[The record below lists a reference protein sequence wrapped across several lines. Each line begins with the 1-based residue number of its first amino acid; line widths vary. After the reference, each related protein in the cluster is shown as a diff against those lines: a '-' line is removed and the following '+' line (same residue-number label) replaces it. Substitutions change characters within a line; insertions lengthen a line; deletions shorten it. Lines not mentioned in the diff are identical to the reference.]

1 MTVPPTPPRPEVL
14 LRPAWCL
21 LPDGSAR
28 SGQAVLVGAD
38 GSITHVGDP
47 STVPPTARG
56 VSRVEYDLPGSTLL
70 PGLIDLHLVVL
81 HAGPVGAAPTL
92 VERILRA
99 QILLDRLVG
108 RGITTVRDTAS
119 QAPTALE
126 LRDLAA
132 DGTLRSPS
140 LVVAGSPIGATGRG
154 GAVYGSQEITGAVE
168 ARRAARQQVRRGVD
182 LLSVAV
188 TNGLAGGG
196 GLVNGPAGWQ
206 ELRLDEVEAV
216 VAEAHAAGRAVS
228 ANALGLDGIRTAVS
242 AGVDTV
248 EHASELDRRT
258 ADLMAERGVT
268 MVPTLTVAHD
278 FVEHG
283 PELGLSARLIERA
296 RRLLDSTQEA
306 VRIAREAGVSIA
318 AGTDSHG
325 EDTVIEEIGH
335 LAAAGLSNR
344 EAVLAATTAAGAV
357 LTGGRA
363 TGQVAVGHRGD
374 LLVVD
379 GEVPHDL
386 GALSR
391 PRLVLKDGSVLLD
404 QAAPVMAVAR

>member
-1 MTVPPTPPRPEVL
+1 MTLPPQPEVL
-14 LRPAWCL
+14 LRPDRCL
-21 LPDGSAR
+21 LPDGSAWR
-28 SGQAVLVGAD
+28 GQAVLVGAD
-38 GSITHVGDP
+38 GLIAHVGDP
-47 STVPPTARG
+47 AAVPPVAPG
-56 VSRVEYDLPGSTLL
+56 ASRVEYDLPGSTLL

-81 HAGPVGAAPTL
+81 HAGPVGSAPTL

-99 QILLDRLVG
+99 QRLLDRMIG

-119 QAPTALE
+119 QHSTALE
-126 LRDLAA
+126 LRALAA

-140 LVVAGSPIGATGRG
+140 LAVAGSPIGATGRG
-154 GAVYGSQEITGAVE
+154 GAMYGSQEITGADE
-168 ARRAARQQVRRGVD
+168 ARRAARLQVRRGVD

-188 TNGLAGGG
+188 TNGLAGG

-216 VAEAHAAGRAVS
+216 VAEARAAGRAVS

-242 AGVDTV
+242 AGVDTI

-268 MVPTLTVAHD
+268 MVPTLTVAHS

-283 PELGLSARLIERA
+283 PELGLSPRLVERA
-296 RRLLDSTQEA
+296 RRLLDGNQAA
-306 VRIAREAGVSIA
+306 VRIAREAGVTIA

-357 LTGGRA
+357 LTGDRA
-363 TGQVAVGHRGD
+363 AGKVAVGHRGD

-386 GALSR
+386 GALRR
-391 PRLVLKDGSVLLD
+391 PRLVLKNGRVMVD
-404 QAAPVMAVAR
+404 QAAPVMAVAS